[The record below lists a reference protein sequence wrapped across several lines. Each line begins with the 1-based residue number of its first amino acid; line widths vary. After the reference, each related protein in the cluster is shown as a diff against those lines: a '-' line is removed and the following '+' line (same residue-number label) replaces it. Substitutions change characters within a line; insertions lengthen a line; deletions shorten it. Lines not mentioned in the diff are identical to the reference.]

1 MNFAVSQRK
10 RMYRKYKYN
19 KTMNRKQF
27 FIGLLLLLTSFLG
40 QAQSIGQVIKGKIVD
55 AVSQVPLPGAS
66 IVIINS
72 NPLTGTVTD
81 AEGNF
86 KLPHVAPGR
95 YNLLVSFIG
104 YENYLFREVLVGTG
118 KEVVLNAEL
127 KELPR
132 EMDEVKVIS
141 RTSKELAVNPMSTI
155 SARQLSVEEAGRYA
169 GGYDDPARLAGSFAG
184 VASEMGN
191 NGIVIRGNS
200 SRYMLWK
207 MEGVEISNPTHF
219 ADVIAFGAG
228 GITALSSQMLAN
240 SDFFTGAFPAEYGNA
255 LSGVFDVKLRTGNT
269 EKRESA
275 LQIGGIGI
283 DVSSEGPFRKSGK
296 SSYLFNYRYS
306 TLALLKPLIPKEAGL
321 IKYQDLSFKFNFP
334 TRRSGTFVLWGIG
347 ALDAQSRDALTDPA
361 KWKNNADRESFDL
374 DLSNGAIGLTHKW
387 ILNTKTYLHTSLAS
401 SGNSIA
407 TRYSE
412 IDSLRVLQP
421 REKVNNNTWKLSAST
436 TLNHRFGTRH
446 FNKSG
451 IVYNRYFY
459 DVDNREAPNP
469 GEPFL
474 TYARDEGNT
483 SSLQVFSQS
492 NIQLPGNLEMVAG
505 VFTHYFTLNNE
516 LSLEPRLGFKWKVAP
531 RHSIGLAYGLNSR
544 IEMIGFYLAR
554 QQTSAGIIQPNRD
567 LKMSKA
573 QHYGLAWDW
582 MINDDLR
589 LKVEPY
595 YQHLYDIPVV
605 EGSYFSLQN
614 LELDWFFNETLV
626 NKGTGNNLGT
636 DFTLE
641 RFLKNDFYY
650 LFTASVFD
658 SKYRGGDGI
667 ERDGLYNKHFIF
679 NLLAGKEWKTGKL
692 RRNIFGLNSRF
703 SYLGGDRYTPIL
715 EAESIRQGEI
725 VYDYNQA
732 YSLKEK
738 NAAIL
743 SFSVT
748 YRINKS
754 NHAGIWSFH
763 LLNALGNE
771 EFRGYEIND
780 LTGLPEKK
788 FDRIMVPNLSYKIEF

>member
-1 MNFAVSQRK
+1 
-10 RMYRKYKYN
+10 
-19 KTMNRKQF
+19 MNRKQF
-27 FIGLLLLLTSFLG
+27 FIVWLILLTPFFGL
-40 QAQSIGQVIKGKIVD
+40 AQSIGQVIKGRIVD

-66 IVIINS
+66 VVIMDS
-72 NPLTGTVTD
+72 NPLIGTVTD
-81 AEGNF
+81 ADGNF
-86 KLPHVAPGR
+86 RLPRVAPGR

-104 YENYLFREVLVGTG
+104 YENFLFREVLVGTG
-118 KEVVLNAEL
+118 KEVVLNAGL
-127 KELPR
+127 KESAR
-132 EMDEVKVIS
+132 EMEEVKVIS
-141 RTSKELAVNPMSTI
+141 RTSKELAVNPMATI
-155 SARQLSVEEAGRYA
+155 SARQLSVEEASRYA

-207 MEGVEISNPTHF
+207 LEGVEISNPTHF

-255 LSGVFDVKLRTGNT
+255 LSGVFDVKLRTGNS

-275 LQIGGIGI
+275 LQVGGIGV
-283 DVSSEGPFRKSGK
+283 DVSSEGPLRKGGR

-306 TLALLKPLIPKEAGL
+306 TLALLKPLIPDEAGL
-321 IKYQDLSFKFNFP
+321 IKYQDLSFKLNFP

-347 ALDAQSRDALTDPA
+347 ALDAQSRDALADPA
-361 KWKNNADRESFDL
+361 KWENKADKESFDL
-374 DLSNGAIGLTHKW
+374 DLSNGAIGLTHKL
-387 ILNTKTYLHTSLAS
+387 ILTPKTYLHTSLAS

-412 IDSLRVLQP
+412 MDSLQVLQP
-421 REKVNNNTWKLSAST
+421 RERVNNNTWRLSAST
-436 TLNHRFGTRH
+436 TFNHKFGARH

-451 IVYNRYFY
+451 VVYNRHFY
-459 DVDNREAPNP
+459 KVDNREAPNP
-469 GEPFL
+469 GEPML
-474 TYARDEGNT
+474 TYALEEGNT
-483 SSLQVFSQS
+483 SSMQAFSQS
-492 NIQLPGNLEMVAG
+492 NIQLPANLEMVAG
-505 VFTHYFTLNNE
+505 LFAHYFSLNNE
-516 LSLEPRLGFKWKVAP
+516 LSLEPRLGLKWKATPSHSFGVAC
-531 RHSIGLAYGLNSR
+531 GLNSR

-554 QQTSAGIIQPNRD
+554 QQTSSGILQPNRN
-567 LKMSKA
+567 LRMSKA
-573 QHYGLAWDW
+573 QHYGLSWDW
-582 MINDDLR
+582 LISTDMR

-626 NKGTGNNLGT
+626 NKGTGNNLGV

-650 LFTASVFD
+650 LLTASLFD

-667 ERDGLYNKHFIF
+667 LRDGLYNKHFIF

-692 RRNIFGLNSRF
+692 RRNILGLNSRF

-725 VYDYNQA
+725 LYDYSRA
-732 YSLKEK
+732 YTLKEK
-738 NAAIL
+738 NAVVL
-743 SFSVT
+743 SFSLS
-748 YRINKS
+748 YRINKPG
-754 NHAGIWSFH
+754 HAGTWSFH
-763 LLNALGNE
+763 LLNALGNQ
-771 EFRGYEIND
+771 EFRGYEISPQ
-780 LTGLPEKK
+780 THLPEKK
-788 FDRIMVPNLSYKIEF
+788 FDRIMVPNVSYKIEF